1 MRDFGTI
8 SGGDTGAD
16 SAASFDR
23 LGARAP
29 LSPVVVSVPHGG
41 RDYPAAMIS
50 AIRAPVAALRALEDR
65 HIDTLARAAHRDEAM
80 VIQRIPRAWIDLNR
94 SEQER
99 DPLLDDGA
107 NPKHQGAPSLK
118 LRSGLGLVPRR
129 VGAVDEIWRGR
140 LRAKDVAARIMRDYR
155 PYHATVAAALRAAR
169 TRFGCAVLVDLH
181 SMPPL
186 GPPGEAAQIVFG
198 DRFGRSAAARFVA
211 RIEVEATA
219 AGIAHALNTPY
230 AGGHILDAHGLPARG
245 LHAVQIEIDRRLY
258 LDEAL
263 DQPGAGLP
271 ATAALLRRMFAALAD
286 EALAGQSAIA
296 AE

>member
-1 MRDFGTI
+1 M
-8 SGGDTGAD
+8 AD

-23 LGARAP
+23 LGATVP
-29 LSPVVVSVPHGG
+29 SCPVVVSVPHGG
-41 RDYPAAMIS
+41 RDYPAAMLA
-50 AIRAPVAALRALEDR
+50 AIRAPVMALRPLEDR
-65 HIDTLARAAHRDEAM
+65 HVDTLARAAHHDEAM
-80 VIQRIPRAWIDLNR
+80 LIQRVPRAWIDLNR

-99 DPLLDDGA
+99 DPLLDDGV
-107 NPKHQGAPSLK
+107 NPKHQSAPSLK

-140 LRAKDVAARIMRDYR
+140 LRGTDVTARIINDYR
-155 PYHATVAAALRAAR
+155 PYHAAVAAALRAAR
-169 TRFGCAVLVDLH
+169 ARFGCAVLVDLH

-186 GPPGEAAQIVFG
+186 GVPGEAAQIVFG

-211 RIEVEATA
+211 RIEAETAA

-230 AGGHILDAHGLPARG
+230 AGGHILSAHGAPARG

-258 LDEAL
+258 LDDAF
-263 DQPGAGLP
+263 DQPGAGLA

-286 EALAGQSAIA
+286 EALAGRSAIA

>member
-1 MRDFGTI
+1 M
-8 SGGDTGAD
+8 AD

-23 LGARAP
+23 LGPAAP
-29 LSPVVVSVPHGG
+29 TSPVVVSVPHGG
-41 RDYPAAMIS
+41 RDYPAAMLA
-50 AIRAPVAALRALEDR
+50 AIRAPVLALRPLEDR
-65 HIDTLARAAHRDEAM
+65 HVDTLARAARGDEAM
-80 VIQRIPRAWIDLNR
+80 IIQRVPRAWIDLNR

-107 NPKHQGAPSLK
+107 NPKYQPAPSLK

-129 VGAVDEIWRGR
+129 VGAVEEIWRGR
-140 LRAKDVAARIMRDYR
+140 LRGTDVTARIINDYR

-169 TRFGCAVLVDLH
+169 ARFGCAVLVDLH

-186 GPPGEAAQIVFG
+186 RGPGEAAQIVFG
-198 DRFGRSAAARFVA
+198 DRFGRSAAARFIA
-211 RIEVEATA
+211 RIEAEATA
-219 AGIAHALNTPY
+219 TGIGHALNTPY
-230 AGGHILDAHGLPARG
+230 AGGHILDAHGAPARG

-258 LDEAL
+258 LDDAL
-263 DQPGAGLP
+263 DQPGAGLA

-286 EALAGQSAIA
+286 EALAGRSAIA